1 VDRKLK
7 LPNFLPHI
15 SVMASIAAFT
25 GSIPGNYD
33 KYLGP
38 VLFEPYALDLTE
50 RLKKESLKNVLELAC
65 GTGRVTRHLVSLL
78 PADGKLIASDL
89 NPDMMSVAKT
99 RVTDER
105 VKWLAADAQDLPF
118 AQDSFDHIVC
128 QFGVMFFPDK
138 GKAFAEA
145 YRVLQ
150 PGGLYLFNTWAG
162 MEQNPRTAIIRKIME
177 DQFQENSPDF
187 LKKGPYSFFDPVEI
201 RGWMEGAGF
210 TDVKIEAVD
219 KVARYTSVDDFLKG
233 FLEGSPLSAFLAEK
247 DKKIQEEV
255 RKKIS
260 DEMKKQF
267 SEHGMDVPM
276 QALVCQGRK

>member
-1 VDRKLK
+1 

-50 RLKKESLKNVLELAC
+50 RLKKETLKNVLEIAC

-89 NPDMMSVAKT
+89 NPDMMAVAKT

-105 VKWLAADAQDLPF
+105 VKWLAADAQVLPF
-118 AQDSFDHIVC
+118 ANDSFDHIVC

-150 PGGLYLFNTWAG
+150 PGGLYLFNTWADL
-162 MEQNPRTAIIRKIME
+162 EQNPRTAVMRKVMDEMFHE
-177 DQFQENSPDF
+177 DLPDF
-187 LKKGPYSFFDPVEI
+187 LNKGPYSFFDPVEI
-201 RGWMEGAGF
+201 RGWLEGAGF
-210 TDVKIEAVD
+210 TDIKIEVVD
-219 KVARYTSVDDFLKG
+219 KVAYYTSAEDFLKG
-233 FLEGSPLSAFLAEK
+233 FFEGSPLSAFLAEK
-247 DKKIQEEV
+247 DQKVQEEV
-255 RKKIS
+255 RKKIR
-260 DEMKKQF
+260 DDMNQQF
-267 SEHGMDVPM
+267 SENSTEVPM